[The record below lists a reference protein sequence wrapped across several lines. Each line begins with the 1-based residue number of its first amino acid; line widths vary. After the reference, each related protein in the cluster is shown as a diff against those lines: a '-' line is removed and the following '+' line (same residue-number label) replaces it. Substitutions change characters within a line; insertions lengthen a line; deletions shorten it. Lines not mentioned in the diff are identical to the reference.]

1 MAMLFVSVVC
11 VVPEGDA
18 YRPFTSTDADVVDRG
33 EVEIEYG
40 HGFIRGD
47 KKEFFAPE
55 LVVNLGLTNTLE
67 LVAESALALR
77 DEAPARGGF
86 QPNRV
91 EFVDTGIFLKLL
103 LLQGSLHGVCSLV
116 PSLAFEGGFGVPAET
131 GKDEV
136 GFEGVG
142 IASGRTSR
150 FLYHLNVG
158 GLIEEGHPGVV
169 WGGILELA
177 LRRDFSLRLVTEIN
191 GESIRGEQPENFA
204 LAGFIWELPNGMTLD
219 LAGRTGLTRAAF
231 DWEVRGGITVSFSL
245 FPQRQA
251 SRP

>member
-1 MAMLFVSVVC
+1 MATLLVSVVC
-11 VVPEGDA
+11 VVTEADA
-18 YRPFTSTDADVVDRG
+18 YRPFTSTDADVVGQG

-40 HGFIRGD
+40 HGLIRGD
-47 KKEFFAPE
+47 EKEFFAPE
-55 LVVNLGLTNTLE
+55 LVVNFGLTNNLE

-77 DEAPARGGF
+77 DEAPTRGGF
-86 QPNRV
+86 HPNRV

-103 LLQGSLHGVCSLV
+103 LLRGSLHGVRPLAPSLV
-116 PSLAFEGGFGVPAET
+116 FEGGLGVPAET

-142 IASGRTSR
+142 LASGRTSR
-150 FLYHLNVG
+150 FLYHLNFG
-158 GLIEEGHPGVV
+158 GIIEEGHPGVL

-191 GESIRGEQPENFA
+191 GETIRGGKPENFA

-219 LAGRTGLTRAAF
+219 LAVANRNLAVPAKSDF
-231 DWEVRGGITVSFSL
+231 IAHAKCLSHM
-245 FPQRQA
+245 P
-251 SRP
+251 SRY